1 MLKGIPAIISPDLMK
16 ILMEMGH
23 TDEIILADRN
33 FPAVSCAKRLIRC
46 DGHTIPE
53 LLLAIM
59 PFFPLDPRVEKSA
72 AVMETLPKE
81 PVPEIWQEY
90 RNIIVQHE
98 LDFGEFERIERYAFY
113 ERTKQA
119 FAVVATSDRSFKGNL
134 LLKKGVVTTF

>member
-1 MLKGIPAIISPDLMK
+1 MLKGIPEIISPDLMK

-33 FPAVSCAKRLIRC
+33 FPAVSCAKRLVRC

-59 PFFPLDPRVEKSA
+59 PFFPLDQRVEKPA
-72 AVMETLPKE
+72 AVMETLPHE

-90 RNIIVQHE
+90 RKILVLHE
-98 LDFGEFERIERYAFY
+98 VNFGEFERIERYTFY
-113 ERTKQA
+113 ERTKLA

-134 LLKKGVVTTF
+134 LLKKGVVTT

>member
-33 FPAVSCAKRLIRC
+33 FPAVSCAKRLVRC

-59 PFFPLDPRVEKSA
+59 PLFPLDPRVEKPA
-72 AVMETLPKE
+72 AVMETLPHE

-98 LDFGEFERIERYAFY
+98 MNFDEFERIERYVFY

-119 FAVVATSDRSFKGNL
+119 FAVVATSDQSFKGNL
-134 LLKKGVVTTF
+134 LLKKGVVIT